1 MNAIEWIDTQ
11 ISGLEIEIGVLKM
24 QRKVLIDASKERKL
38 DELEA
43 ALAPKATIDELE
55 AALASGTGNGKVWG
69 GNVTISRKPRT
80 SGVKDAVL
88 SIMGDTPSGLR
99 SVDIINALPHL
110 ESGSIRQALNG
121 LKKKGEVIQ
130 DGKMWMMAPGGVSNG
145 AYAAEEMTA

>member
-1 MNAIEWIDTQ
+1 MNAIEWLDTQ

-38 DELEA
+38 
-43 ALAPKATIDELE
+43 DELE

>member
-1 MNAIEWIDTQ
+1 MNAIEWLDTQ

-24 QRKVLIDASKERKL
+24 QRKVLIDLIDASKERKL

-43 ALAPKATIDELE
+43 ALAPKATKREPY
-55 AALASGTGNGKVWG
+55 SGPVNP
-69 GNVTISRKPRT
+69 RKPRT

-88 SIMGDTPSGLR
+88 GVISRNMGVNSAG
-99 SVDIINALPHL
+99 IISALPNI

>member
-1 MNAIEWIDTQ
+1 MNAIEWLDTQ

-43 ALAPKATIDELE
+43 ALAPKANMTAPWTAPKAE
-55 AALASGTGNGKVWG
+55 
-69 GNVTISRKPRT
+69 RKPRA

-88 SIMGDTPSGLR
+88 AVLRNEPYGLPSG
-99 SVDIINALPHL
+99 DIIGLLPNI

-121 LKKKGEVIQ
+121 LKNKGEVTQ
-130 DGKMWMMAPGGVSNG
+130 DGKMWVLVPTIMANG